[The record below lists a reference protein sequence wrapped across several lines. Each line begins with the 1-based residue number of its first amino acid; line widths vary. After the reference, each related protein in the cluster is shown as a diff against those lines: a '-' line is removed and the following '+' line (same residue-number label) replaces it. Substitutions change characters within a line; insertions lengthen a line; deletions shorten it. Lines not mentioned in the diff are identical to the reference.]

1 MEANMSD
8 ILVITFEDQVQAP
21 QVLQT
26 LKKLENQEMLNLEDA
41 AVIVKNAEG
50 KIEVKNMTEGNVK
63 KGAAVGGVLGLIVGS
78 LLFPLAGIA
87 LGAAGGALIGKS
99 LGDGV
104 DKKFVQDVQ
113 DSLIPGG
120 SAILFIVKNENIG
133 LLITALRP
141 YSGKLYQST
150 FDSDVEGE
158 LRKALL

>member
-1 MEANMSD
+1 MEVNMSD

-26 LKKLENQEMLNLEDA
+26 LKKLESQEMLNLEDA
-41 AVIVKNAEG
+41 AVIVKNANG
-50 KIEVKNMTEGNVK
+50 KIEVKNMTEANVK
-63 KGAAVGGVLGLIVGS
+63 KGAAVGGALGLIVGS
-78 LLFPLAGIA
+78 LIFPLAGIA
-87 LGAAGGALIGKS
+87 LGAAGGALVGKS

-104 DKKFVQDVQ
+104 DKKFVKDVQ
-113 DSLIPGG
+113 ESLIPGG

-133 LLITALRP
+133 LLVTALRP

-150 FDSDVEGE
+150 FDSDVEEE